1 MANLIDLIRH
11 LFRIGNSA
19 TEDSV
24 QSNFEF
30 FNNLTGK
37 LEIELTE
44 PAEHYGNM
52 ANLAAKPS
60 AKLVDVRF
68 HPEVFDEDEQQK
80 FRDLT
85 EAEWQL
91 EIFRESSIR
100 LRGLS
105 EDVVEHKA
113 PNGRS
118 FTVKEMFTAIEE
130 TERRTRGNSEW
141 LGGIDVHHR
150 FFEGIYQDENGDW
163 EISWGS

>member
-1 MANLIDLIRH
+1 MANLIHLIRH
-11 LFRIGNSA
+11 LFGIR
-19 TEDSV
+19 DSKTDV
-24 QSNFEF
+24 SVKSDLEF
-30 FNNLTGK
+30 FNSLLGK

-44 PAEHYGNM
+44 PAESHANL

-60 AKLVDVRF
+60 AQLVGIRF
-68 HPEVFDEDEQQK
+68 QPEFFEETEEK

-85 EAEWQL
+85 EAELQRV
-91 EIFRESSIR
+91 IFHEPRIR

-113 PNGRS
+113 PNGMN
-118 FTVKEMFTAIEE
+118 FTVKEMFAAIVE

-150 FFEGIYQDENGDW
+150 FFEGILQDENGDW
-163 EISWGS
+163 EIIWGS